1 MSARWLMLCKILPSV
16 AHRQLMPVLRRL
28 KQENDKRK
36 KLARSLGWWRVGG
49 SGMLYANPISSWIEN
64 LEQVMGSFNMG

>member
-1 MSARWLMLCKILPSV
+1 
-16 AHRQLMPVLRRL
+16 MPVLRRL